1 MNYQIKP
8 PRALKIQYIK
18 LAKKKTWIFDILC
31 NYNVTR
37 IRPSARGIRPFCRTW
52 CQSGIYVDIAAKPQT
67 VRRRSCGCTTAPP
80 RSPTLSSS
88 RRRHAN
94 ALGSW
99 NSCRGKR
106 AWEFKPNGS
115 KATTSVSNSSQLTR
129 SIFQHDSEICTDLS
143 RMRRQPKNFQ
153 SNKFQGSQPIA
164 VNRFHLAMG
173 WHDS

>member
-1 MNYQIKP
+1 MLWKYYK
-8 PRALKIQYIK
+8 AC
-18 LAKKKTWIFDILC
+18 KKKTLIFDILC

-52 CQSGIYVDIAAKPQT
+52 CQSGIYVDIAAKPHT

-94 ALGSW
+94 ALGSG

-115 KATTSVSNSSQLTR
+115 KANTQVFQTALSSRELYSNMIQKFAPTFLAWGVSQQFFNPTNSKAPSQ
-129 SIFQHDSEICTDLS
+129 
-143 RMRRQPKNFQ
+143 
-153 SNKFQGSQPIA
+153 
-164 VNRFHLAMG
+164 
-173 WHDS
+173 